1 MFVDQVSAVVREV
14 GLAEVVPRYQA
25 LSVEDVM
32 EKSPGDLVTV
42 ADQECERVLSERL
55 REIRD
60 VPVVGE
66 EATAANPA
74 LLDVVTSAPAS
85 WVIDPIDGTSNFV
98 KGDPNFVVMVSF
110 VEGAKTTGAWI
121 WHPETDEMLTAE
133 LGGGAKLNGQ
143 ALAAPVRHDV
153 PTGILKSWLMGAT
166 AHERLQQLPSEL
178 GRLVPAIGSAGIE
191 YGALVRG
198 EIDFLFYW
206 RTLPW
211 DHAAGA
217 LLVAECGLKVG
228 RTDGTPYVP
237 GDGTSG
243 LLSATSEVWE
253 RLATE
258 IEAARQFFEPRT

>member
-1 MFVDQVSAVVREV
+1 MFVDEVSAVVREV
-14 GLAEVVPRYQA
+14 GLAEVVPRFQT
-25 LSVEDVM
+25 LSADDVM

-55 REIRD
+55 RSIRD

-74 LLDVVTSAPAS
+74 LLDVVTSAAAS
-85 WVIDPIDGTSNFV
+85 WIIDPIDGTSNFV

-110 VEGAKTTGAWI
+110 VEDAQTTGAWI
-121 WHPETDEMLTAE
+121 WHPETDQMLTAE
-133 LGGGAKLNGQ
+133 LGAGARLNGE
-143 ALAAPVRHDV
+143 LLTAPVRRDL
-153 PTGILKSWLMGAT
+153 PTGILKSWLMGPT
-166 AHERLQQLPSEL
+166 AHERLQQLPTNL
-178 GRLVPAIGSAGIE
+178 GQLIPAIGSAGIE

-217 LLVAECGLKVG
+217 LVATECGLTVG

-237 GDGTSG
+237 GDGSNG
-243 LLSATSEVWE
+243 LLSATPALWD
-253 RLATE
+253 RLAHE
-258 IEAARQFFEPRT
+258 IEAARESLEPR